1 MRMKLWPAILRP
13 WPWMVKILDTDRE
26 KYSSQAKIFQT
37 RAQAATGA
45 CTAAVPGAGQGA
57 WQLWPPSPTPAPTSP
72 PASTLASTQVL
83 CSKHQIFLLSMHLFS
98 YFPSKYF
105 FFKIF
110 LWSSGKGK
118 GKGWT
123 QEGYWKVIY
132 GWWMVDGGIPFP
144 DALH

>member
-1 MRMKLWPAILRP
+1 MRMNLWPAILRP

-37 RAQAATGA
+37 RAPAATGA
-45 CTAAVPGAGQGA
+45 CTAAVPGAGRGA

-105 FFKIF
+105 FFKILF
-110 LWSSGKGK
+110 LSIKNILSISFSSSIFFCSEIFSFY
-118 GKGWT
+118 
-123 QEGYWKVIY
+123 QIIFLLFFY
-132 GWWMVDGGIPFP
+132 F
-144 DALH
+144 